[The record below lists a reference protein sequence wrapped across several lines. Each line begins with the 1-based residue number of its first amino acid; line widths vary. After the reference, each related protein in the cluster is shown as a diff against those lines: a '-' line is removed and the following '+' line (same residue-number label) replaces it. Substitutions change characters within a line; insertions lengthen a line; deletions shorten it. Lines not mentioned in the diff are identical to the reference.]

1 MSWTS
6 LSDIESV
13 VQFISCCEELV
24 HFYYTMTSS
33 RQNMLRVC
41 SEVQFDG
48 IHVKVLREN
57 SEHFIVMTD
66 VETGQRIHLAE
77 KLFFEL
83 ADWLEDLYSVD
94 IRVPMCR
101 KENKNEIMILTY
113 PFHNML
119 KVKCNERWVW
129 MYESTIP
136 KIIEFRKKMHHTG
149 SH

>member
-1 MSWTS
+1 MILNQLFGSFHPVKI
-6 LSDIESV
+6 L
-13 VQFISCCEELV
+13 FI
-24 HFYYTMTSS
+24 FYYTMTSS
-33 RQNMLRVC
+33 RQNMDSELKVC
-41 SEVQFDG
+41 SEVECDG
-48 IHVKVLREN
+48 IHLKVLREN

-83 ADWLEDLYSVD
+83 ADWLEDLYFVD

-101 KENKNEIMILTY
+101 KENKNEIMVLTY
-113 PFHNML
+113 SFHNML
-119 KVKCNERWVW
+119 KVKCDGRWVW

-136 KIIEFRKKMHHTG
+136 KIIEFRKKMQHTC